1 MFRARLERLTY
12 DHEDR
17 AMARKRALRTVQYGA
32 PTDKCAVTVRLGVEA
47 GIFEEEGLD
56 LSVRVIFGGPEIA
69 AAYDSGELEIGE
81 FGSPPAINAIA
92 AGKRFKIIGSGCR
105 QRAHLYF
112 CVAKGIDSYDALKGK
127 RVGVLGIG
135 SCSDW
140 ITRKIVSHHGLDPDA
155 DIEIVPLLTN
165 YPRVV
170 DLVADGSLDACLI
183 TEPSVAIG
191 EERGVLDY
199 WVAGYEDAYLPDYQ
213 WIVRVARDELIERD
227 PDFVRAV
234 LRGCRKSAHY
244 AATHTDE
251 WVKLA
256 ARQYGASKDA
266 AQRAVERELPH
277 FQLDCQIDM
286 DGLQAASDL
295 QYRLGA
301 IELPV
306 QAEDL
311 VDLRFVPDDQIAA

>member
-1 MFRARLERLTY
+1 
-12 DHEDR
+12 
-17 AMARKRALRTVQYGA
+17 MAGKRTLRTVQYGA
-32 PTDKCAVTVRLGVEA
+32 PTDKCAITVRLGAEA

-56 LSVRVIFGGPEIA
+56 LSVEVVFGGPEIA
-69 AAYDSGELEIGE
+69 AAYDSGALEIGE

-92 AGKRFKIIGSGCR
+92 AGKRFKIVGSGCR

-112 CVAKGIDSYDALKGK
+112 CVAKGIDGYDALKGK

-140 ITRKIVSHHGLDPDA
+140 ITRKIVSHHGLDPDR
-155 DIEIVPLLTN
+155 DIEIVPLLKN

-191 EERGVLDY
+191 EERGVFEF
-199 WVAGYEDAYLPDYQ
+199 WAAGYEDAYLPDYQ

-251 WVKLA
+251 WVALA
-256 ARQYGASKDA
+256 ARQYGASEA
-266 AQRAVERELPH
+266 AARRAVERELPH

-286 DGLQAASDL
+286 PGLQAAAEL
-295 QYRLGA
+295 QHALGG
-301 IELPV
+301 IIDPV
-306 QAEDL
+306 RAEEL
-311 VDLRFVPDDQIAA
+311 VDLRFVPDGKIAA